1 MTQEDKLLLQDL
13 CARLPYGVKA
23 QYYGSEEEMLIVDI
37 IEAIYTQPPV
47 EIVIGQYGLEIKDIK
62 PYLRPMSSM
71 TDEEKSQYNFYL
83 TRIVF
88 GYDASLLIDYL
99 NKKMFDYRG
108 LIPKGL
114 ALEAPEGMYENKSD
128 SMTDNT
134 TQITVGC
141 KIRSKTNP
149 DVILSIISDDCH
161 GDEFG
166 CSNSSVLSLR
176 QINKHYDL
184 YIEENK
190 GTIIIN

>member
-1 MTQEDKLLLQDL
+1 M
-13 CARLPYGVKA
+13 V
-23 QYYGSEEEMLIVDI
+23 
-37 IEAIYTQPPV
+37 
-47 EIVIGQYGLEIKDIK
+47 
-62 PYLRPMSSM
+62 
-71 TDEEKSQYNFYL
+71 
-83 TRIVF
+83 
-88 GYDASLLIDYL
+88 
-99 NKKMFDYRG
+99 
-108 LIPKGL
+108 
-114 ALEAPEGMYENKSD
+114 LEAPEVMYENKSD

-166 CSNSSVLSLR
+166 CSNGSVLSLR
-176 QINKHYDL
+176 QINKYYDL